1 MDASKHVRE
10 GMRLDQA
17 LNGEL
22 DKISSSIK
30 EVLIQNNLHSMPG
43 IAFDTFCY
51 VLEELHLEKL
61 NLPVRS

>member
-1 MDASKHVRE
+1 MDASRHVSE
-10 GMRLDQA
+10 GKRLNQA

-22 DKISSSIK
+22 DKVSSSIK

-51 VLEELHLEKL
+51 ILEELHLERL
-61 NLPVRS
+61 NLPARS

>member
-1 MDASKHVRE
+1 MDASRHVAE
-10 GMRLDQA
+10 GKRLNQA

-22 DKISSSIK
+22 DRVSNSIK
-30 EVLIQNNLHSMPG
+30 EVLIHNNLHLTPG
-43 IAFDTFCY
+43 IAFDTLCY